1 MDNVT
6 AVVLFAALGA
16 IGIVRSLLAFT
27 DTTTLLRRWHDLNEI
42 IARAVDACR
51 GDLESAGVRAEGADS
66 TP

>member
-27 DTTTLLRRWHDLNEI
+27 DTTTLLRR
-42 IARAVDACR
+42 
-51 GDLESAGVRAEGADS
+51 
-66 TP
+66 